1 MGQIELTL
9 FFCDDKPNETGRI
22 IICVHKQLST
32 LFCSNNNQP
41 EKLCVCSSSHSVL
54 LFCARCYKISCFFL
68 SSGRTRHFTVCE
80 RVWCECV
87 CVCVVWSLE
96 RFMRSMQLLQI
107 ICFNNKFLLYDVI
120 QSFVHLNISTQL
132 SLAFF
137 RIECRAEYKRFV
149 ELFTRFSFFIFGI
162 V

>member
-1 MGQIELTL
+1 
-9 FFCDDKPNETGRI
+9 
-22 IICVHKQLST
+22 
-32 LFCSNNNQP
+32 
-41 EKLCVCSSSHSVL
+41 
-54 LFCARCYKISCFFL
+54 
-68 SSGRTRHFTVCE
+68 
-80 RVWCECV
+80 
-87 CVCVVWSLE
+87 
-96 RFMRSMQLLQI
+96 MRSMQLLQI